1 MHIGIQL
8 HAPIGYE
15 LLERNTAY
23 HFLRSD
29 STSNQVMLVY
39 FAAINLKRSIK
50 KSKGNSLKHKPTV
63 IFMDR
68 ARFERGL
75 AEQLIV
81 RREIQEELPIW
92 FDGMTIEKLRSY
104 SADSKKA
111 NLNHQERIDT
121 MLSHIWPLVEKL
133 DEVLNCSSPDAI
145 INAHAR
151 ACSPPQH
158 ETRLRTAFYAYIC
171 FGFDKL
177 ALHYPI
183 NKIGR
188 WDRMSRNRKFG
199 RPSIARGPHHGYGSN
214 DHEMIKK
221 IIEGYRQYAGPG
233 KHMAQIYRQTI
244 LNIFG
249 CKTGVNSNGLK
260 EFIHPGGKPFP
271 TYHQFRYR
279 VDQAVPLLTRQI
291 HKYGQARVRN
301 RLQASQGRYSEAV
314 GNNMEK
320 TEADAYSCSEVV
332 KGYLE
337 GSHLPKLWVV
347 RIRCLASRLL
357 TGIGF
362 SLKGEA
368 ASAYRMALFCQA
380 IDKVKF
386 CKLFGL
392 EIEPN
397 EWPSKGGSPHAIHD
411 RGPGS
416 TNGADTD
423 ESGFRPVIKEIAPT
437 YSGQSKASI
446 ESSHPRDVQ
455 LEGAPAYIETSMSF
469 VQLGVRE
476 IVKTVAANHAIDI
489 SDSLGNDAL
498 IAGVLPTPIHLWN
511 YLDGLGRTYA
521 TPMTFEQAVRAY
533 LTPIEVTVRNDGV
546 YFKAQRFSSE
556 ALRLSGILQ
565 QSHDSGRFSIKAY
578 MLDVCVRHLWVETAS
593 GLVEI
598 DAMLS
603 IRGNDDPL
611 YISVLELEQLEKIR
625 RKNNSTVQSHR
636 LAVAASAQERFKAQ
650 TGLEL
655 EQGVLKN
662 GRPKRGGK
670 NSLEEQREVIP
681 YLRAIGGKN

>member
-8 HAPIGYE
+8 HAPMGYE
-15 LLERNTAY
+15 LLERNIAY

-39 FAAINLKRSIK
+39 FAAVNLKRSIK
-50 KSKGNSLKHKPTV
+50 KSKGNSLKHKPMV

-68 ARFERGL
+68 TRFERGL
-75 AEQLIV
+75 TEKLII

-104 SADSKKA
+104 SAVSKKA

-158 ETRLRTAFYAYIC
+158 ETRLRTAFYVYIC
-171 FGFDKL
+171 FGFDRL

-183 NKIGR
+183 NKIGH
-188 WDRMSRNRKFG
+188 WDRMSRDRKFG
-199 RPSIARGPHHGYGSN
+199 RPSIAHGPHHGYGSN
-214 DHEMIKK
+214 DHGMIKK
-221 IIEGYRQYAGPG
+221 IIEGYRRYAGPG

-291 HKYGQARVRN
+291 HKYGQVRVRN

-392 EIEPN
+392 EIESD

-416 TNGADTD
+416 IEGADTD
-423 ESGFRPVIKEIAPT
+423 DPRFRPAIKEMVQA
-437 YSGQSKASI
+437 YSGKSKSSI
-446 ESSHPRDVQ
+446 EGSHPRDVQ
-455 LEGAPAYIETSMSF
+455 LEGAPTYIETSMTIP
-469 VQLGVRE
+469 QLGVRE
-476 IVKTVAANHAIDI
+476 IVQTIASNHTIDI
-489 SDSLGNDAL
+489 SDSLNNDAL

-511 YLDGLGRTYA
+511 YLDSLGRTYA

-533 LTPIEVTVRNDGV
+533 LTPIEMTVRDDGV
-546 YFKAQRFSSE
+546 YFKAQRFGSE
-556 ALRLSGILQ
+556 TLRRSGILQ
-565 QSHDSGRFSIKAY
+565 QAHACGRFSIQAY
-578 MLDVCVRHLWVETAS
+578 MLDVCVRYLWVETKV
-593 GLVEI
+593 GLIEV
-598 DAMLS
+598 DAMS
-603 IRGNDDPL
+603 STRGSDTYL
-611 YISVLELEQLEKIR
+611 YVSDCELGQLQWIR

-650 TGLEL
+650 TGLDL
-655 EQGVLKN
+655 EQGVRKN

-670 NSLEEQREVIP
+670 NSLEEQREVMP